1 MHASS
6 WFTVLEVAQETG
18 ISIPLC
24 HNFIRRFWDAS
35 CPSKVCVK
43 DFDQRFSICEN
54 LQKSNENFF
63 EKFQPEMRRECTD
76 LALKQNGSHLYR

>member
-1 MHASS
+1 MHVSS

-24 HNFIRRFWDAS
+24 NNFTRRFWDA
-35 CPSKVCVK
+35 K

-54 LQKSNENFF
+54 LLQNSDESVLENFTRD
-63 EKFQPEMRRECTD
+63 ET
-76 LALKQNGSHLYR
+76 